1 MLLTTV
7 YLSIFIKN
15 NKPWHWRSLSETPV
29 VGFGSFVDGFQE
41 QV

>member
-7 YLSIFIKN
+7 YLSEL
-15 NKPWHWRSLSETPV
+15 SSSETPV

-41 QV
+41 QVQHNITTDT